1 MPNKFVGAFKFLTQG
16 ARKGK
21 VAPTITQP
29 RQLKTTMKRIQ
40 SENQRFG
47 FTKAKTA
54 KDRANIVR
62 RKKSIER
69 MEKLDAAKKK
79 VKAGEKGK
87 KDIQKMVDTG
97 QADRVGSSV
106 YHRGIRD
113 KKAEGGI
120 LGRARKF
127 LGKEA
132 PKRKPKSKE
141 EINRIVNSDA
151 YKKAD
156 YKGKTEMLGGK
167 VFTAKEM
174 EERIKKG
181 KQVPGGSGQQKEK
194 PTGKDKPKSIREKI
208 APKSKMDRLK
218 QLREELG
225 KKTGGIVGKKK
236 KNRGIVGKG
245 KKKFPDLTGDGK
257 VTQADILKGRGV
269 FRKGGASK

>member
-40 SENQRFG
+40 SENKRFG

-69 MEKLDAAKKK
+69 MEKLQKAQNKRKEGIKASKEVKKMI
-79 VKAGEKGK
+79 G
-87 KDIQKMVDTG
+87 TG

-120 LGRARKF
+120 LGRAKKF

-132 PKRKPKSKE
+132 PKRKPKSE
-141 EINRIVNSDA
+141 AEINKIVNSDA

-156 YKGKTEMLGGK
+156 YKGKTKMLGGQ
-167 VFTAKEM
+167 VFTRKEM
-174 EERIKKG
+174 EE
-181 KQVPGGSGQQKEK
+181 
-194 PTGKDKPKSIREKI
+194 KI
-208 APKSKMDRLK
+208 
-218 QLREELG
+218 
-225 KKTGGIVGKKK
+225 KKK
-236 KNRGIVGKG
+236 KQGIKEKILPQKKQDRLNELRKELGMKKG
-245 KKKFPDLTGDGK
+245 GRAKKFPDLTGDGK

-269 FRKGGASK
+269 FGAGGGVRGSTKGSDIYSRLKQKDRLKKIRQMFKGKK